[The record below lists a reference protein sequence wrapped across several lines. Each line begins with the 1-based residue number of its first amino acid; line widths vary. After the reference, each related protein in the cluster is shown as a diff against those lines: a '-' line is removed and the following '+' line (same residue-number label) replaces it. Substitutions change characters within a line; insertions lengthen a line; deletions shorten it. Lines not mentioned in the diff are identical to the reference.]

1 MLKFMPCLWIKR
13 HAKPF
18 FALMHSE
25 TPPNERKVIN
35 LRTRN
40 GERGR
45 GTDKTRPLEL
55 YGVYSFKPSLILN
68 TNKNYFELTRGS
80 SYRGLN
86 E

>member
-1 MLKFMPCLWIKR
+1 MDKAPRKTV
-13 HAKPF
+13 
-18 FALMHSE
+18 FASMHSE
-25 TPPNERKVIN
+25 TPPNERKVVN